1 MQPRE
6 SNADPAQRAS
16 LFESPSIIHDEPGF
30 LAATWRN
37 VAIVVWGKQAN
48 PSLAKK
54 LEQFS
59 DELLARNPN
68 GISAIHV
75 ITSTAS
81 LPDSATRAELDRLT
95 KKYATDL
102 AVMGTVIEGTG
113 FWAAAMTS
121 FITSLHWMSRKPFK
135 ARTASDAV
143 DIANWAPP
151 HHAAKTGVRFTSDEL
166 GRALALSRERLRPA
180 NSPP

>member
-1 MQPRE
+1 MQHRE

-16 LFESPSIIHDEPGF
+16 LFEPPSVIYEEPGF

-37 VAIVVWGKQAN
+37 VGIVVWGKQAT

-59 DELLARNPN
+59 DDLLARNPN

-75 ITSTAS
+75 ITSTAA

-95 KKYATDL
+95 NKYAKDL

-113 FWAAAMTS
+113 FWASAMTS

-135 ARTASDAV
+135 VRTASDAA

-151 HHAAKTGVRFTSDEL
+151 HHAAKTGVRFTPDEL
-166 GRALALSRERLRPA
+166 GRALGLSRERLSP